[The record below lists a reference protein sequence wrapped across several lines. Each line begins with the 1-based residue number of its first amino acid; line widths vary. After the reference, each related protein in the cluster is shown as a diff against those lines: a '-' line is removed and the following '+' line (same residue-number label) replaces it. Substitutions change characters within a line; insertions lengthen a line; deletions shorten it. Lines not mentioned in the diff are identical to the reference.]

1 MLQINNLTVEI
12 DNKKILD
19 NFNIDIKPNTIH
31 VIMGPNGV
39 GKSTLSKVIMG
50 DKNYNILSG
59 KIIFNNEEIGKENIT
74 FYYLYYLYC
83 FGMLYYL
90 LVYQNQYVD
99 TVYHL

>member
-50 DKNYNILSG
+50 DKNFIW
-59 KIIFNNEEIGKENIT
+59 
-74 FYYLYYLYC
+74 
-83 FGMLYYL
+83 
-90 LVYQNQYVD
+90 
-99 TVYHL
+99 